1 MKKLA
6 LIGTVFTVTLAI
18 PIGHAADKKAVSD
31 DQLGLSKTSVY
42 DAPAP
47 QTFQYRDN
55 QPFSGQVLP
64 RAYQGAPPQ
73 VPHDIQNL
81 VPITRDNNMCISCH
95 QQPAMIGQKTKGQ
108 PTPLPAT
115 HYVDVKANSL
125 NMGRFVCTQCHT
137 PQANVK
143 PLIGNTFGKSK

>member
-6 LIGTVFTVTLAI
+6 LIGTALALTLAAAS
-18 PIGHAADKKAVSD
+18 GLAADKKAVSD
-31 DQLGLSKTSVY
+31 DQIGLSRTSVY

-73 VPHDIQNL
+73 IPHDIQNF
-81 VPITRDNNMCISCH
+81 VPITRENNTCVGCH
-95 QQPAMIGQKTKGQ
+95 QQPAMIGKKTKGQ
-108 PTPLPAT
+108 PTPLPIT
-115 HYVDVKANSL
+115 HYVDAKASSL
-125 NMGRFVCTQCHT
+125 NMARYVCTQCHT

-143 PLIGNTFGKSK
+143 PLVGNTFKAK